1 MKVNQDFILR
11 EVAGENFLIP
21 LGQAALRIHGM
32 IVMTESGVLLWKKLQ
47 TEQTIE
53 SLTESLLEEY
63 DVDRQTAQKDVTEFI
78 EEMYQIGI
86 LE

>member
-32 IVMTESGVLLWKKLQ
+32 IVMTDSGVLLWKKLQ

-78 EEMYQIGI
+78 EKMYQIGI

>member
-21 LGQAALRIHGM
+21 VGQAALRIHGM
-32 IVMTESGVLLWKKLQ
+32 IVMTESGVFLWEKLQ
-47 TEQTIE
+47 AEQTIE

-78 EEMYQIGI
+78 EKMRQIGI

>member
-21 LGQAALRIHGM
+21 LGHAALRIHGM

-78 EEMYQIGI
+78 EKMYQIGI

>member
-63 DVDRQTAQKDVTEFI
+63 DVDRQTTQKDVTEFI
-78 EEMYQIGI
+78 EKMYQIGI

>member
-63 DVDRQTAQKDVTEFI
+63 DVDRQTAQKEVTEFI
-78 EEMYQIGI
+78 EKMYQIGI

>member
-53 SLTESLLEEY
+53 GLTESLLEEY

-78 EEMYQIGI
+78 EKMYQIGI

>member
-78 EEMYQIGI
+78 EKMYQIGI